1 MIRKLLQVPLG
12 FKLMVA
18 NGVLL
23 AAAVLAGV
31 GLERADPFPG
41 EVGGLAVIGGILT
54 GMIGI
59 NWVLVK
65 IALGPLKGLQ
75 EAADRVS
82 RGDLEARIPH
92 SPVAD
97 RALLNLTETFN
108 QMVDATA
115 RTQGARDRL
124 SRDLLAEGER
134 DRKALAE
141 ELLAGPAQT
150 LSTALLLLRRSDG
163 GSDSRRM
170 AADVLK
176 EALEELRRISAALHP
191 PELDE
196 LGLAN
201 ALRALVRARIESR
214 GIGTEVVVEG
224 TEEGLPPGMRLG
236 AFRLL
241 QEGVETAARL
251 GGLRAVK
258 LWLRKDGSFL
268 LAHVG
273 LGGIGNRAEGGAG
286 SGLDESL
293 HRMFERTRLLGGE
306 MEVQR
311 GPGSELSILIRLP
324 LEEARVPL
332 EPSAAPA

>member
-1 MIRKLLQVPLG
+1 MIRSLLQVPLG
-12 FKLMVA
+12 LKLVVA
-18 NGVLL
+18 NGILL
-23 AAAVLAGV
+23 AAAVVVGAGM
-31 GLERADPFPG
+31 GRAEPLPG
-41 EVGGLAVIGGILT
+41 EVGGFVVIGGILT

-59 NWVLVK
+59 NWILVK

-75 EAADRVS
+75 QAADRVS
-82 RGDLEARIPH
+82 RGNLEARVPH

-97 RALLNLTETFN
+97 PALLHLTRTFN

-115 RTQGARDRL
+115 RTQEARDRL
-124 SRDLLAEGER
+124 SRDLLAAGER

-141 ELLAGPAQT
+141 ELLSGPAQT

-163 GSDSRRM
+163 GADSRGLG
-170 AADVLK
+170 ADVLRG
-176 EALEELRRISAALHP
+176 ALEELRRISAALHP

-201 ALRALVRARIESR
+201 ALRALTRARIESR

-224 TEEGLPPGMRLG
+224 TEEGLPSGVRLG

-251 GGLRAVK
+251 KGLRAMK
-258 LWLRKDGSFL
+258 LWLRKDGPFL

-273 LGGIGNRAEGGAG
+273 MRGAG
-286 SGLDESL
+286 DGDGTGLGMGEGL

-306 MEVQR
+306 MEVQA

-324 LEEARVPL
+324 LEEARTLL
-332 EPSAAPA
+332 EPSAAPD

>member
-1 MIRKLLQVPLG
+1 MIRSLLQVPLG
-12 FKLMVA
+12 FKLVVA

-23 AAAVLAGV
+23 AAAALAGA
-31 GLERADPFPG
+31 GMGRADPLSG
-41 EVGGLAVIGGILT
+41 GVGGFIVIGSILT

-75 EAADRVS
+75 EAADGVS
-82 RGDLEARIPH
+82 RGDLETRVPH

-97 RALLNLTETFN
+97 PALLNLIETFN

-115 RTQGARDRL
+115 RTQENRDRL
-124 SRDLLAEGER
+124 SRDLLAAGER

-141 ELLAGPAQT
+141 ELLSGPAQT
-150 LSTALLLLRRSDG
+150 LSTALLFLRRSDG
-163 GSDSRRM
+163 GADSRGL
-170 AADVLK
+170 AAEALR

-201 ALRALVRARIESR
+201 ALRALIRARIESR

-224 TEEGLPPGMRLG
+224 AEEGLPSGVRLG

-251 GGLRAVK
+251 EGLRTMK
-258 LWLRKDGSFL
+258 LWLRKDGPFL

-273 LGGIGNRAEGGAG
+273 LGGVGDGDGIGPEMGEG
-286 SGLDESL
+286 L
-293 HRMFERTRLLGGE
+293 HRMFERTRLLGGD
-306 MEVQR
+306 MEVQSD
-311 GPGSELSILIRLP
+311 PGSELSVLIRVP
-324 LEEARVPL
+324 LEEAPSPL
-332 EPSAAPA
+332 EPSPAPA

>member
-1 MIRKLLQVPLG
+1 MIRSLLQVPLG
-12 FKLMVA
+12 FKLVVA

-23 AAAVLAGV
+23 AASVAAGV
-31 GLERADPFPG
+31 GMGRADPLPG
-41 EVGGLAVIGGILT
+41 EVGGFIVIGGILT

-75 EAADRVS
+75 EVADRVS
-82 RGDLEARIPH
+82 RGDLEARVPH

-97 RALLNLTETFN
+97 PALLHLIGTFN
-108 QMVDATA
+108 QMVDATV
-115 RTQGARDRL
+115 RTQEARDRL
-124 SRDLLAEGER
+124 SRDLLAAGER
-134 DRKALAE
+134 DRKTLAE

-163 GSDSRRM
+163 GADSRGL
-170 AADVLK
+170 AADVLR

-201 ALRALVRARIESR
+201 ALRALIRARIESR

-224 TEEGLPPGMRLG
+224 TEEGLPSGVRLG

-251 GGLRAVK
+251 KELRTVK

-273 LGGIGNRAEGGAG
+273 LGGVGNGDGTGPGMGEG
-286 SGLDESL
+286 LR
-293 HRMFERTRLLGGE
+293 RMFERTRLLAGE
-306 MEVQR
+306 MEVQA

-324 LEEARVPL
+324 LEEARIPL
-332 EPSAAPA
+332 EPSPAPA

>member
-1 MIRKLLQVPLG
+1 MIRSLLQVPLG
-12 FKLMVA
+12 FKLVVA

-23 AAAVLAGV
+23 VATALAGA
-31 GLERADPFPG
+31 GMGRAAPLPG
-41 EVGGLAVIGGILT
+41 EVGGFVVIGGILA
-54 GMIGI
+54 GMIGV

-65 IALGPLKGLQ
+65 IALGPLNGLQ

-82 RGDLEARIPH
+82 RGDLEARVPH

-97 RALLNLTETFN
+97 PALLHLTRTFN

-115 RTQGARDRL
+115 RTQAARDRL
-124 SRDLLAEGER
+124 SRDLLAAGER

-141 ELLAGPAQT
+141 ELLSGPSQT
-150 LSTALLLLRRSDG
+150 LSAALLLLRRSDG
-163 GSDSRRM
+163 RADSRDL
-170 AADVLK
+170 AAEVLK

-201 ALRALVRARIESR
+201 ALRALIRTRIESR

-224 TEEGLPPGMRLG
+224 TEEGLPSGVRLE

-251 GGLRAVK
+251 KGLRAMK
-258 LWLRKDGSFL
+258 LRLRKDGRFL
-268 LAHVG
+268 LAQVG
-273 LGGIGNRAEGGAG
+273 LGGDGDGIELGMGEG
-286 SGLDESL
+286 L

-306 MEVQR
+306 MEVQA
-311 GPGSELSILIRLP
+311 GPDSELSILIRLP
-324 LEEARVPL
+324 LEEARTPP